1 MSIHSAKQITRGIKG
16 EGTYALPES
25 TLDLTNFKSI
35 ARVQNK
41 TAAYQV
47 LETDSGTT
55 FFTLGATGS
64 ITFTLPVPIKKG
76 LWYRFVNST
85 AEDLLVAGAAN
96 TLVAYADATATSVTI
111 TNIGVMLEV
120 ICDGN
125 SWYCVTYG
133 VVSGAAATVT

>member
-1 MSIHSAKQITRGIKG
+1 MSY
-16 EGTYALPES
+16 EGPKSILPEVVIS
-25 TLDLTNFKSI
+25 GTQAAPGTLDEFYAKSI
-35 ARVQNK
+35 WRVQNK

-47 LETDSGTT
+47 LEGDSGTT

-64 ITFTLPVPIKKG
+64 ITFTLPTNPKAG
-76 LWYRFVNST
+76 LHYRFVDST
-85 AEDLLVAGAAN
+85 AEDVLVAGAAN

-120 ICDGN
+120 IADGN